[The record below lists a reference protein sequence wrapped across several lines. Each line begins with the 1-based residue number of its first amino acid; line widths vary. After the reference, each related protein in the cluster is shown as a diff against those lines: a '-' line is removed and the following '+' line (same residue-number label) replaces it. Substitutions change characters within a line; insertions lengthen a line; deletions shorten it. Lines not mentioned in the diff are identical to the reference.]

1 MAAKNSPEKE
11 IVKILK
17 KKKYSITCA
26 ESCTGGLLSGRLVSV
41 PGVSDVYK
49 MGFVTY
55 ANKAKR
61 KLLGVKKKTLR
72 KYGAVSEECAYEM
85 AFGAAKAADADVAIA
100 VTGIAGPDGGTAD
113 KPVGTVYI
121 GCCIGK
127 EACVRRYQFSGD
139 RDVIRENSVT
149 AALELLYSE
158 LTDK

>member
-1 MAAKNSPEKE
+1 MSRDRRQD

-17 KKKYSITCA
+17 KKKYSITFA
-26 ESCTGGLLSGRLVSV
+26 ESCTGGLLSGTMVSV
-41 PGVSDVYK
+41 PGISDVYK

-55 ANKAKR
+55 ANRAKR

-85 AFGAAKAADADVAIA
+85 AFGAAKAADADVAVS
-100 VTGIAGPDGGTAD
+100 VTGIAGPDGGSAS
-113 KPVGTVYI
+113 KPIGTVYI

-127 EACVRRYQFSGD
+127 VATVRRYQFTGD
-139 RDVIRENSVT
+139 RDEIRNSSVE
-149 AALELLYSE
+149 AAVELLYSE

>member
-1 MAAKNSPEKE
+1 MSKDRKQD

-17 KKKYSITCA
+17 KKKYSITFA
-26 ESCTGGLLSGRLVSV
+26 ESCTGGLLSAAMVSV

-55 ANKAKR
+55 ANRAKR

-85 AFGAAKAADADVAIA
+85 AFGAARAADADVAVS
-100 VTGIAGPDGGTAD
+100 VTGIAGPDGGTD
-113 KPVGTVYI
+113 LKPVGTVYI

-127 EACVRRYQFSGD
+127 EACVRRYQFTGD
-139 RDVIRENSVT
+139 RDEIRNSSVE
-149 AALELLYSE
+149 AAVELLYSE

>member
-1 MAAKNSPEKE
+1 MSKDTAKD

-17 KKKYSITCA
+17 KKKYSITFA
-26 ESCTGGLLSGRLVSV
+26 ESCTGGLLSATMVSV

-85 AFGAAKAADADVAIA
+85 AFGAAKAADADVAVSI
-100 VTGIAGPDGGTAD
+100 TGIAGPDGGTEE

-121 GCCIGK
+121 GFVYGK
-127 EACVRRYQFSGD
+127 KRICKLVQRNMGERELIRAYAVKNML
-139 RDVIRENSVT
+139 DVIRQNISIE
-149 AALELLYSE
+149 E
-158 LTDK
+158 

>member
-1 MAAKNSPEKE
+1 MSKDPAKD

-17 KKKYSITCA
+17 KKKYSITFA
-26 ESCTGGLLSGRLVSV
+26 ESCTGGLLSATMVSV

-85 AFGAAKAADADVAIA
+85 AFGAAKAADADVAVSI
-100 VTGIAGPDGGTAD
+100 TGIAGPDGGTD
-113 KPVGTVYI
+113 TKPVGTVYI
-121 GCCIGK
+121 GCCIDK
-127 EACVRRYQFSGD
+127 EACVRSYQFTGV
-139 RDVIRENSVT
+139 RDEIRRSSVD
-149 AALELLYSE
+149 AAVELLYAE

>member
-1 MAAKNSPEKE
+1 MSKDPAKD

-17 KKKYSITCA
+17 KKKYSITFA
-26 ESCTGGLLSGRLVSV
+26 ESCTGGLLSATMVSV
-41 PGVSDVYK
+41 PGVSEVYK

-55 ANKAKR
+55 ANKAKH

-85 AFGAAKAADADVAIA
+85 AFGAAKAADADVAVS
-100 VTGIAGPDGGTAD
+100 VTGIAGPDGGTAS
-113 KPVGTVYI
+113 KPGGTVYI

-127 EACVRRYQFSGD
+127 EACVRRYQFTGD
-139 RDVIRENSVT
+139 REEVRQSSVD
-149 AALELLYSE
+149 AALELLYAE

>member
-1 MAAKNSPEKE
+1 MSKDRKQD

-17 KKKYSITCA
+17 KKKYSITFA
-26 ESCTGGLLSGRLVSV
+26 ESCTGGLLSAEMVSV

-55 ANKAKR
+55 ANRAKR

-85 AFGAAKAADADVAIA
+85 AFGAARAADADVAVS
-100 VTGIAGPDGGTAD
+100 VTGIAGPDGGTD
-113 KPVGTVYI
+113 SKPVGTVYI

-127 EACVRRYQFSGD
+127 EACVRRYQFTGD
-139 RDVIRENSVT
+139 RDEIRNSSVE
-149 AALELLYSE
+149 AAVELLYSE

>member
-1 MAAKNSPEKE
+1 MSKDLAKD

-17 KKKYSITCA
+17 KKKYSITFA
-26 ESCTGGLLSGRLVSV
+26 ESCTGGLLSATMVSV

-85 AFGAAKAADADVAIA
+85 AFGAAKAADADVAVSI
-100 VTGIAGPDGGTAD
+100 TGIAGPDGGTAS

-127 EACVRRYQFSGD
+127 EACVRRYQFTGD
-139 RDVIRENSVT
+139 RDEIRRSSVD
-149 AALELLYSE
+149 AAVELLYAE